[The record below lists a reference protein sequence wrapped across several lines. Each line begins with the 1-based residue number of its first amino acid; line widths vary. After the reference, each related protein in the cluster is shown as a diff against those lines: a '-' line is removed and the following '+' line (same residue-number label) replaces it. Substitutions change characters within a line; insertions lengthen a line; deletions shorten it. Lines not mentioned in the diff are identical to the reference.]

1 MTMKW
6 TATAMRLVLG
16 IIFLG
21 HGISKLSGG
30 IGNTADWFV
39 SLGLPEFLA
48 YMIAMLELVC
58 GTMMILGLLT
68 RMSAV
73 AFIVVMIG
81 AILTVK
87 LPAGLLGTTGS
98 PGYELDLALMA
109 LAAYFIASK
118 EVGIGVDS
126 LLAAGDR
133 DPEPASEQ
141 EQAAIAVAA
150 RHPAAV

>member
-6 TATAMRLVLG
+6 TATGMRLVLG

-21 HGISKLSGG
+21 HGISKLTGG

-39 SLGLPEFLA
+39 ALGLPGFLA

-68 RMSAV
+68 RLSAV
-73 AFIVVMIG
+73 GFIAVMIG
-81 AILTVK
+81 AIITVK
-87 LPAGLLGTTGS
+87 LPAGLLGSNGS

-118 EVGIGVDS
+118 EIGVGVDS
-126 LLAAGDR
+126 LLAARDGDA
-133 DPEPASEQ
+133 ELAAAASERSALSQ
-141 EQAAIAVAA
+141 PSSVA
-150 RHPAAV
+150 